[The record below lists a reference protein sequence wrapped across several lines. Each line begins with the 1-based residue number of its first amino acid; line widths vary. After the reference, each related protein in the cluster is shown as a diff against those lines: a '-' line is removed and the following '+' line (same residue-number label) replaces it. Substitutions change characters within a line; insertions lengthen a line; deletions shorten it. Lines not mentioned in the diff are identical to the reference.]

1 MRFQEATVTSRMKTS
16 IRNLGAQGKKA
27 GTSSVRTLEGVFT
40 TLILDDRI
48 LGLSWQSMALGDA
61 IDQQRTVR
69 ERFSKEDAAMQ
80 AQGLPEPGG
89 DDDDF
94 DPTDPVQP
102 PANPGNPVPP
112 AQPSGLYDSG
122 DDSDYW

>member
-1 MRFQEATVTSRMKTS
+1 M
-16 IRNLGAQGKKA
+16 
-27 GTSSVRTLEGVFT
+27 FT

-94 DPTDPVQP
+94 DPNDPVQP